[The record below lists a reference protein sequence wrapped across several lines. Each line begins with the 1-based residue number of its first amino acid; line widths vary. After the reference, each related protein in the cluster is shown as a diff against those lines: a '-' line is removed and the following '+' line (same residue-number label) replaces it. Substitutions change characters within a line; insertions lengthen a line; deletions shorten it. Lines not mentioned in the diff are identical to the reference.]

1 MFTHFSTSYLL
12 NGVVINKKTV
22 IFWFKVNTKINKM
35 CNHFY
40 VSDNLFHQTKVTVI
54 DEHATVVYE
63 NHCGNLGVE
72 S

>member
-1 MFTHFSTSYLL
+1 MLTHFSTSYSL

-22 IFWFKVNTKINKM
+22 IFWFKLNAKINKT

-40 VSDNLFHQTKVTVI
+40 VNDNLFHQAKVTAI
-54 DEHATVVYE
+54 DEHATVVYA